1 MIIDLIGKKSN
12 RINFSA
18 GDILIF
24 YNDKEYEYDF
34 HQVVFDNHG
43 GTFRLLSLEGSKVN
57 DKWSSLLTMIEDLN
71 EVKNGFKLVE
81 VLKPDEVVLRRVAY
95 E

>member
-12 RINFSA
+12 RINFSV

-24 YNDKEYEYDF
+24 YNDKEYDF

-43 GTFRLLSLEGSKVN
+43 GTFRLLALEGSMVN
-57 DKWSSLLTMIEDLN
+57 EKWNSILTMIEDLN
-71 EVKNGFKLVE
+71 KAKNGFRLVE
-81 VLKPDEVVLRRVAY
+81 VLRPNEVILRRVAD
-95 E
+95 EW

>member
-1 MIIDLIGKKSN
+1 MIIDLTGKKSS
-12 RINFSA
+12 RINFST

-24 YNDKEYEYDF
+24 YNDKEYDF

-57 DKWSSLLTMIEDLN
+57 DKWNSLLTMIEDLN
-71 EVKNGFKLVE
+71 EEKNGFRLVE
-81 VLKPDEVVLRRVAY
+81 VLKSDEVVLRRVAH